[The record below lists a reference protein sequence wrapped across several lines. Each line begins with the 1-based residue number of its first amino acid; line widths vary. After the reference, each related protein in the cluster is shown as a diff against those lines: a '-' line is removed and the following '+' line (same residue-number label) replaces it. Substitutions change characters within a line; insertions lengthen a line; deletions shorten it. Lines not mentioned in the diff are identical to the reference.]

1 MADKLREDRRDIE
14 EQVARADLGYR
25 IWTERREA
33 LTRWARVG
41 PENLED
47 WWLHG
52 QPTVEDHERQRQFI
66 KAMGLT
72 KADLALVE
80 EDLGRGWERIV
91 IPRLRSN
98 LRPLAHLDIL
108 RTLARKTW
116 PADPRDRAGW
126 TEDELDM
133 INSAR

>member
-1 MADKLREDRRDIE
+1 
-14 EQVARADLGYR
+14 
-25 IWTERREA
+25 
-33 LTRWARVG
+33 
-41 PENLED
+41 
-47 WWLHG
+47 
-52 QPTVEDHERQRQFI
+52 
-66 KAMGLT
+66 MGLT